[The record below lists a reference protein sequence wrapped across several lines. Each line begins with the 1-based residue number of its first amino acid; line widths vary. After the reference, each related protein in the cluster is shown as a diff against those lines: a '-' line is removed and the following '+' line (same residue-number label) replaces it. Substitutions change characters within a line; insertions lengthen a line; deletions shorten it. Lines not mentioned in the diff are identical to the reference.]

1 MWKSKQVAEILKA
14 ELLGDK
20 DVSVFGCVI
29 DSRQARDG
37 EAFFALVGEK
47 VDGHDYIEAAWRNGA
62 STAIA
67 EKAKLKGRPDIS
79 VPEGKALILVES
91 GLTAMQDLAKAWR
104 LELGAKV
111 IGITGSNGKTTTKD
125 MVAAVLAQKYQ
136 VYRNKENQNNELG
149 VPMTLLNAPE
159 GTEILVVEMGMRGLG
174 QIEALCKLVQPDT
187 GVITNIGT
195 THMELL
201 GSQENIA
208 KAKWELINALPKDGT
223 AILNSEDFWSV
234 KKAENDSHPQFF
246 YGIEGKYHL
255 ANLQGENLIQTGTL
269 GTQFKCYDRSE
280 EALVQLPLPGEHNV
294 LDALAA
300 LSVGKLYG
308 ISLSQG
314 CQGLKELELS
324 KMRLELHKGIHKSTI
339 LSDVYNANPTSM
351 IASLKVLSQRADQK
365 TLAILGEMYELGEA
379 SESGHYEVGQ
389 AAAELGIT
397 ELITV
402 GQLADAIAQGA
413 LETGMM
419 PKRVHKCPDR
429 DSAIDQARSILSA
442 LRGETWI
449 LIKASR
455 GMKMEKITEAL
466 EIDHNNLSGS

>member
-1 MWKSKQVAEILKA
+1 MWKSKQIAEILKA
-14 ELLGDK
+14 ELRGDPEI
-20 DVSVFGCVI
+20 SVFGCVI
-29 DSRQARDG
+29 DSRQARGG
-37 EAFFALVGEK
+37 EAFFALAGEK

-62 STAIA
+62 SAAIA

-91 GLTAMQDLAKAWR
+91 GLAAMQDLARVWR

-111 IGITGSNGKTTTKD
+111 VGITGSNGKTTTKD
-125 MVAAVLAQKYQ
+125 MAAAVLAQKYQ

-174 QIEALCKLVQPDT
+174 QIEALCKFVQPDT

-208 KAKWELINALPKDGT
+208 KAKWELIDALPKDGT

-234 KKAENDSHPQFF
+234 KKAEKDSHQQFF
-246 YGIEGKYHL
+246 FGIEGKYHP
-255 ANLQGENLIQTGTL
+255 ANLQGKNLIQTGTL
-269 GTQFKCYDRSE
+269 GTQFECGDLSE

-300 LSVGKLYG
+300 LAVGRLYG
-308 ISLSQG
+308 VSISQG

-324 KMRLELHKGIHKSTI
+324 KMRLELHKGIYKSTI

-351 IASLKVLSQRADQK
+351 KASLEVLSQRADQR
-365 TLAILGEMYELGEA
+365 TLAILGEMYELGDA
-379 SESGHYEVGQ
+379 SASGHYEVGQ
-389 AAAELGIT
+389 AAAQLGIT

-402 GQLADAIAQGA
+402 GKLADAIAQGA
-413 LETGMM
+413 LEAGML
-419 PKRVHKCPDR
+419 PEKVHICPDR
-429 DSAIDQARSILSA
+429 ASAIDQAKNILSTFG
-442 LRGETWI
+442 GETWV

-466 EIDHNNLSGS
+466 EIDHNNLSDS